1 MAANFCSGCGSPLK
15 SDSRFCPKCGTPV
28 EVASPPTPAT
38 SKAPDHPPEV
48 LPTPQ
53 LTPPPQGA
61 GAEPPLPIADIERYL
76 GGATSKWIL
85 LRGTTTG
92 YGIHVT
98 DRRLIGIQVAKQ
110 YVRWWPDDFSPK
122 TVAWLDSQTKQFE
135 AGREWI
141 SAIVMTREKKRV
153 GTARSLSVG
162 LSTGQSLNLVL
173 GSEELFNRVRDLM
186 TAFCPERLVV
196 DGVPAVATSSTQ
208 PTGPAPSPAS
218 APYPSQPTV
227 RPAVISPSSMAPLT
241 LPAAAQAAP
250 PATPSCPSCGRPT
263 SYIAQYGRYY
273 CYPCARYL

>member
-1 MAANFCSGCGSPLK
+1 MAGL
-15 SDSRFCPKCGTPV
+15 
-28 EVASPPTPAT
+28 
-38 SKAPDHPPEV
+38 
-48 LPTPQ
+48 
-53 LTPPPQGA
+53 
-61 GAEPPLPIADIERYL
+61 ERYI

-98 DRRLIGIQVAKQ
+98 DRRLIGIQIAKQ

-122 TVAWLDSQTKQFE
+122 TVTWLDAQIKQFE

-173 GSEELFNRVRDLM
+173 GSEELFNRVKDLM

-196 DGVPAVATSSTQ
+196 DGVPVVASSGTQ
-208 PTGPAPSPAS
+208 PIGPAPSPPS
-218 APYPSQPTV
+218 APYLSQPTV
-227 RPAVISPSSMAPLT
+227 RSAVISPSSMAPLT
-241 LPAAAQAAP
+241 PPTAPQAATP
-250 PATPSCPSCGRPT
+250 PTPSCPSCGRPT